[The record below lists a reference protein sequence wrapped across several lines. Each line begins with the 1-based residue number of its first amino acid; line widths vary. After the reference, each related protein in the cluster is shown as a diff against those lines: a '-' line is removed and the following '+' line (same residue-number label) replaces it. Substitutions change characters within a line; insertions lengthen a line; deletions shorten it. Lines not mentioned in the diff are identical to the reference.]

1 MKNINKTLEYIRNV
15 KVEEIDWSKLFGSY
29 SCGIK
34 IGEDIKNN
42 NLLDLKV
49 LKNIENE
56 IEHQSTLWTITPFAM
71 IFLIRQLEK
80 DYGDKK
86 EEYCYILEI
95 YKLIV
100 ETLNFTKDEALNE
113 NSFDNLEVYEDMRD
127 IFKTNLNLED
137 FEDEE
142 EYIEVFFEEEMTD
155 IRYNSVYYYTDLI
168 VKDGKKILE
177 EISSKENN
185 YVDKQI
191 EVLTSSILKI
201 LQEVSYEKIKP

>member
-1 MKNINKTLEYIRNV
+1 MKNIDKNLEYIKNV
-15 KVEEIDWSKLFGSY
+15 KVEEINWSKLFGSY

-42 NLLDLKV
+42 NLLDLEV
-49 LKNIENE
+49 LKNIESE
-56 IEHQSTLWTITPFAM
+56 IEHQSTLWTITPFVM

-95 YKLIV
+95 YKLIA
-100 ETLNFTKDEALNE
+100 ETLKLTKDEALDE
-113 NSFDNLEVYEDMRD
+113 NSFDNLEVYKEMKD

-155 IRYNSVYYYTDLI
+155 IRYNSVYYYTDLV
-168 VKDGKKILE
+168 VKNGKKTLE
-177 EISSKENN
+177 EILSKKVN
-185 YVDKQI
+185 YEDNQI
-191 EVLTSSILKI
+191 ANFINSLLKI
-201 LQEVSYEKIKP
+201 L

>member
-95 YKLIV
+95 YKLIA
-100 ETLNFTKDEALNE
+100 ETLKFTKNEALEE
-113 NSFDNLEVYEDMRD
+113 NSFDKLEVYEEMKD

-177 EISSKENN
+177 EISSKKNN
-185 YVDKQI
+185 YADKQI

-201 LQEVSYEKIKP
+201 L

>member
-1 MKNINKTLEYIRNV
+1 MKNIDKNLEYIRNV
-15 KVEEIDWSKLFGSY
+15 KVEEINWSKLFGSY

-56 IEHQSTLWTITPFAM
+56 IEHQSTLWTITPFVM

-100 ETLNFTKDEALNE
+100 ETLNFTKDEALDE

-201 LQEVSYEKIKP
+201 L

>member
-15 KVEEIDWSKLFGSY
+15 KAEEIDWSKLFGSY

-49 LKNIENE
+49 LKNIESE

-201 LQEVSYEKIKP
+201 L

>member
-15 KVEEIDWSKLFGSY
+15 KAEEIDWSKLFGSY

-56 IEHQSTLWTITPFAM
+56 IEHQSTLWTITPFVM

-95 YKLIV
+95 YKLIA
-100 ETLNFTKDEALNE
+100 ETLKFTKDEALEE
-113 NSFDNLEVYEDMRD
+113 NSFDKLEVYEEMKD

-168 VKDGKKILE
+168 LKDGKKILE

-201 LQEVSYEKIKP
+201 L

>member
-1 MKNINKTLEYIRNV
+1 MENIFNSNIDKNLEYIRNV
-15 KVEEIDWSKLFGSY
+15 KAEEIDWSKLFGSY

-34 IGEDIKNN
+34 IGEDIKND
-42 NLLDLKV
+42 NLLNLKV

-56 IEHQSTLWTITPFAM
+56 IEHQSTLWTITPFVM

-100 ETLNFTKDEALNE
+100 ETLNFTKDEALDE
-113 NSFDNLEVYEDMRD
+113 NSFDNLEVYKEMKD

-201 LQEVSYEKIKP
+201 L

>member
-1 MKNINKTLEYIRNV
+1 MKNIDKNLEYIRNV
-15 KVEEIDWSKLFGSY
+15 KVEEINWSKLFGSY

-56 IEHQSTLWTITPFAM
+56 IEHQSTLWTITPFVM

-95 YKLIV
+95 YKLIA
-100 ETLNFTKDEALNE
+100 ETLKLTKDEALEE
-113 NSFDNLEVYEDMRD
+113 NSFDKLEVYEEMKD
-127 IFKTNLNLED
+127 IFKINLNLED

-142 EYIEVFFEEEMTD
+142 EYIEVFFEEEMID

-201 LQEVSYEKIKP
+201 L

>member
-49 LKNIENE
+49 LKNIESE

-100 ETLNFTKDEALNE
+100 ETLNFTKDEALDE

-177 EISSKENN
+177 KISSKKNN
-185 YVDKQI
+185 YEDKKI
-191 EVLTSSILKI
+191 ESLTNPILKI
-201 LQEVSYEKIKP
+201 L

>member
-15 KVEEIDWSKLFGSY
+15 KAEEIDWSKLFGSY

-142 EYIEVFFEEEMTD
+142 EYIEVFFEEEMSD

-177 EISSKENN
+177 EISSKKNN
-185 YVDKQI
+185 YEDKKI
-191 EVLTSSILKI
+191 ESLTNLVLKTL
-201 LQEVSYEKIKP
+201 

>member
-95 YKLIV
+95 YKLIA
-100 ETLNFTKDEALNE
+100 ETLKFTKDEALEE
-113 NSFDNLEVYEDMRD
+113 NSFDKLEVYEEMKD

-168 VKDGKKILE
+168 VKDGKEILE
-177 EISSKENN
+177 KISSKKNN
-185 YVDKQI
+185 YADKQI
-191 EVLTSSILKI
+191 EILTSSILKI
-201 LQEVSYEKIKP
+201 L

>member
-100 ETLNFTKDEALNE
+100 ETLKFTQDEALEE
-113 NSFDNLEVYEDMRD
+113 NSFDKLEVYEEMKD
-127 IFKTNLNLED
+127 IFKINLNLED

-155 IRYNSVYYYTDLI
+155 IRYNSVYYYTDLV
-168 VKDGKKILE
+168 VKNGKKTLE
-177 EISSKENN
+177 EILSKKVN
-185 YVDKQI
+185 YEDNQI
-191 EVLTSSILKI
+191 ANFINSLLKI
-201 LQEVSYEKIKP
+201 L

>member
-1 MKNINKTLEYIRNV
+1 MKNIDKTLEYIRNV
-15 KVEEIDWSKLFGSY
+15 KAEEIDWSKLFGSY

-71 IFLIRQLEK
+71 IFLIRKLEK
-80 DYGDKK
+80 DYGNKK

-95 YKLIV
+95 YKLIA
-100 ETLNFTKDEALNE
+100 ETLKFTKDEALDG
-113 NSFDNLEVYEDMRD
+113 NSFDKLEVYEDMKD
-127 IFKTNLNLED
+127 IFKSNLNLEN

-155 IRYNSVYYYTDLI
+155 IRYNSIYYYTDLV
-168 VKDGKKILE
+168 VKNGKKTLE
-177 EISSKENN
+177 EILTKKINCEDN
-185 YVDKQI
+185 QI
-191 EVLTSSILKI
+191 KNLINSILKM
-201 LQEVSYEKIKP
+201 L

>member
-1 MKNINKTLEYIRNV
+1 MKNINKTFEYIRNV

-49 LKNIENE
+49 LKNIESE

-142 EYIEVFFEEEMTD
+142 EYIEVFFEEEMSD

-177 EISSKENN
+177 EISSKKNN
-185 YVDKQI
+185 YEDKKI
-191 EVLTSSILKI
+191 ESLINLVLKI
-201 LQEVSYEKIKP
+201 L

>member
-95 YKLIV
+95 YKLIA
-100 ETLNFTKDEALNE
+100 ETLKFTKDKALEE
-113 NSFDNLEVYEDMRD
+113 NSFDKLEVYEEMKD

-177 EISSKENN
+177 EISSKKNN
-185 YVDKQI
+185 YADKQI

-201 LQEVSYEKIKP
+201 L

>member
-1 MKNINKTLEYIRNV
+1 MKNIDKNLEYIRNV
-15 KVEEIDWSKLFGSY
+15 KVEEINWSKLFGSY

-56 IEHQSTLWTITPFAM
+56 IEHQSTLWTITPFTM

-100 ETLNFTKDEALNE
+100 ETLKFTQDEALEE
-113 NSFDNLEVYEDMRD
+113 NSFDKLEVYEEMKD
-127 IFKTNLNLED
+127 IFKINLNLED

-155 IRYNSVYYYTDLI
+155 IRYNSVYYYTDLV
-168 VKDGKKILE
+168 VKNGKKTLE
-177 EISSKENN
+177 EILSKKVN
-185 YVDKQI
+185 YEDNQI
-191 EVLTSSILKI
+191 ANFINSLLKI
-201 LQEVSYEKIKP
+201 L

>member
-15 KVEEIDWSKLFGSY
+15 KAEEIDWSKLFGSY

-49 LKNIENE
+49 LKNIESE

-95 YKLIV
+95 YKLIA
-100 ETLNFTKDEALNE
+100 ETLKFTKDEALEE
-113 NSFDNLEVYEDMRD
+113 NSFDKLETYEEMKD

-177 EISSKENN
+177 EISSKKNN
-185 YVDKQI
+185 YADKQI

-201 LQEVSYEKIKP
+201 L

>member
-15 KVEEIDWSKLFGSY
+15 KAEEIDWSKLFGSY
-29 SCGIK
+29 RCGIK

-56 IEHQSTLWTITPFAM
+56 TEHQSTLWTITPFAM

-95 YKLIV
+95 YKLIA
-100 ETLNFTKDEALNE
+100 ETLKFTKDEALEE
-113 NSFDNLEVYEDMRD
+113 NSFDKLEVYEEMKD

-168 VKDGKKILE
+168 LKDGKKILE
-177 EISSKENN
+177 EISSKKNN
-185 YVDKQI
+185 YADKQI

-201 LQEVSYEKIKP
+201 L

>member
-95 YKLIV
+95 YKLIA
-100 ETLNFTKDEALNE
+100 ETLKFTKNEALEE
-113 NSFDNLEVYEDMRD
+113 NSFDKLETYEEMKD

-155 IRYNSVYYYTDLI
+155 IRYNSIYYYTDLVI
-168 VKDGKKILE
+168 KDGKKTLE
-177 EISSKENN
+177 EILSKKTN
-185 YVDKQI
+185 YEDKQTENLI
-191 EVLTSSILKI
+191 NSLLKVL
-201 LQEVSYEKIKP
+201 

>member
-42 NLLDLKV
+42 NLLDLKI

-56 IEHQSTLWTITPFAM
+56 IEHQSTLWTITPFVM

-100 ETLNFTKDEALNE
+100 ETLNFTKDEALDE

-127 IFKTNLNLED
+127 IFKSNLNLED

-142 EYIEVFFEEEMTD
+142 EYIEVFFEEDMND

-177 EISSKENN
+177 KISSKKNN
-185 YVDKQI
+185 YEDKKI
-191 EVLTSSILKI
+191 ESLINLVLKI
-201 LQEVSYEKIKP
+201 L

>member
-95 YKLIV
+95 YKLIA
-100 ETLNFTKDEALNE
+100 ETLKFTKDEALEE
-113 NSFDNLEVYEDMRD
+113 NSFDKLETYEEMKD

-168 VKDGKKILE
+168 VKDGKEILE
-177 EISSKENN
+177 KISSKKNN
-185 YVDKQI
+185 YADKQI

-201 LQEVSYEKIKP
+201 L

>member
-1 MKNINKTLEYIRNV
+1 MKNIDKNLEYIRNV
-15 KVEEIDWSKLFGSY
+15 KVEEINWSKLFGSY

-56 IEHQSTLWTITPFAM
+56 IEHQSTLWTITPFVM

-95 YKLIV
+95 YKLIA
-100 ETLNFTKDEALNE
+100 ETLKLTKDEALDE
-113 NSFDNLEVYEDMRD
+113 NSFDNLEVYKEMKD

-201 LQEVSYEKIKP
+201 L

>member
-1 MKNINKTLEYIRNV
+1 MKNIDKNLEYIRNV
-15 KVEEIDWSKLFGSY
+15 KVEEINWSKLFGSY

-56 IEHQSTLWTITPFAM
+56 IEHQSTLWTITPFVM

-100 ETLNFTKDEALNE
+100 ETLKFTQDEALEE
-113 NSFDNLEVYEDMRD
+113 NSFDKLEVYEEMKD
-127 IFKTNLNLED
+127 IFKINLNLED

-155 IRYNSVYYYTDLI
+155 IRYNSVYYYTDLV
-168 VKDGKKILE
+168 VKNGKKTLE
-177 EISSKENN
+177 EILSKKVN
-185 YVDKQI
+185 YEDNQI
-191 EVLTSSILKI
+191 ANFINSLLKI
-201 LQEVSYEKIKP
+201 L

>member
-15 KVEEIDWSKLFGSY
+15 KAEEIDWSKLFGSY

-56 IEHQSTLWTITPFAM
+56 IEHQSTLWTITPFVM

-95 YKLIV
+95 YKLIA
-100 ETLNFTKDEALNE
+100 ETLKLTKDEALEE
-113 NSFDNLEVYEDMRD
+113 NSFDKLEVYEEMKD
-127 IFKTNLNLED
+127 IFKINLNLED

-168 VKDGKKILE
+168 LKDGKKILE
-177 EISSKENN
+177 EISSKKNN
-185 YVDKQI
+185 YADTQI

-201 LQEVSYEKIKP
+201 L

>member
-95 YKLIV
+95 YKLIA
-100 ETLNFTKDEALNE
+100 ETLKFTKDETLEE
-113 NSFDNLEVYEDMRD
+113 NSFDKLETYEKMKD

-155 IRYNSVYYYTDLI
+155 IRYNSVYYYKDLI
-168 VKDGKKILE
+168 VKDGKEILE
-177 EISSKENN
+177 KISSKKNN
-185 YVDKQI
+185 YADKQI
-191 EVLTSSILKI
+191 EILTSSILKI
-201 LQEVSYEKIKP
+201 L

>member
-1 MKNINKTLEYIRNV
+1 MKNIDKTLEYIRNV

-100 ETLNFTKDEALNE
+100 ETLNFTKDEALDE

-137 FEDEE
+137 FEDKE

-177 EISSKENN
+177 KISSKKNN
-185 YVDKQI
+185 YEDKKI
-191 EVLTSSILKI
+191 ESLTNPILKI
-201 LQEVSYEKIKP
+201 L

>member
-80 DYGDKK
+80 DYENKK

-95 YKLIV
+95 YKLIA
-100 ETLNFTKDEALNE
+100 ETLKFTKDEALEE
-113 NSFDNLEVYEDMRD
+113 NSFDKLEVYEEMKD
-127 IFKTNLNLED
+127 IFKINLNLED

-168 VKDGKKILE
+168 LKDGKKILE
-177 EISSKENN
+177 EISSKKNN
-185 YVDKQI
+185 YADKQI

-201 LQEVSYEKIKP
+201 L

>member
-56 IEHQSTLWTITPFAM
+56 IEHQSTLWTITPFVM

-80 DYGDKK
+80 DYENKK
-86 EEYCYILEI
+86 DEYCYILEI
-95 YKLIV
+95 YKLIA
-100 ETLNFTKDEALNE
+100 ETLKFTQDESLNG
-113 NSFDNLEVYEDMRD
+113 NSFDNLEVYKDMKD

-155 IRYNSVYYYTDLI
+155 IRYNSIYYYTDLVI
-168 VKDGKKILE
+168 KDGKKTLE
-177 EISSKENN
+177 EILSKKTN
-185 YVDKQI
+185 YEDKQTENLI
-191 EVLTSSILKI
+191 NSLLKVL
-201 LQEVSYEKIKP
+201 

>member
-1 MKNINKTLEYIRNV
+1 MKNIDKTLEYIRNV
-15 KVEEIDWSKLFGSY
+15 KAEEIDWSKLFGSY

-71 IFLIRQLEK
+71 IFLIRKLEK
-80 DYGDKK
+80 DYGNKK

-95 YKLIV
+95 YKLIA
-100 ETLNFTKDEALNE
+100 ETLKFTKDEALDG
-113 NSFDNLEVYEDMRD
+113 NSFDKLEVYEDMKD
-127 IFKTNLNLED
+127 IFKSNLNLED

-155 IRYNSVYYYTDLI
+155 IRYNSIYYYTDLV
-168 VKDGKKILE
+168 VKNGKKTLE
-177 EISSKENN
+177 EILTKKINCEDN
-185 YVDKQI
+185 QI
-191 EVLTSSILKI
+191 KNLINSILKM
-201 LQEVSYEKIKP
+201 L

>member
-1 MKNINKTLEYIRNV
+1 MKNIDKTLEYIRNV
-15 KVEEIDWSKLFGSY
+15 KAEEIDWSKLFGSY

-42 NLLDLKV
+42 NLLNLKV

-95 YKLIV
+95 YKLIA
-100 ETLNFTKDEALNE
+100 ETLKFTKDEALEE
-113 NSFDNLEVYEDMRD
+113 NSFDKLEVYEEMKDT
-127 IFKTNLNLED
+127 FKTNLNLED

-177 EISSKENN
+177 KISSKKNN
-185 YVDKQI
+185 YEDKKI
-191 EVLTSSILKI
+191 ESLTNPILKI
-201 LQEVSYEKIKP
+201 L

>member
-15 KVEEIDWSKLFGSY
+15 KAEEIDWSKLFGSY

-49 LKNIENE
+49 LKNIESE

-155 IRYNSVYYYTDLI
+155 IRYNSIYYYTDLI
-168 VKDGKKILE
+168 VKNGKKTLE
-177 EISSKENN
+177 EILSKKIDCEDN
-185 YVDKQI
+185 QI
-191 EVLTSSILKI
+191 KNLINSILKI
-201 LQEVSYEKIKP
+201 L

>member
-15 KVEEIDWSKLFGSY
+15 KAEEIDWSKLFGSY

-56 IEHQSTLWTITPFAM
+56 IEHQSTLWTITPFVM

-95 YKLIV
+95 YKLIA
-100 ETLNFTKDEALNE
+100 ETLKLTKDEALDE
-113 NSFDNLEVYEDMRD
+113 NSFDNLEVYKEMKD

-201 LQEVSYEKIKP
+201 L

>member
-1 MKNINKTLEYIRNV
+1 MKNIDKNLEYIRNV
-15 KVEEIDWSKLFGSY
+15 KVEEIEWIKLFGSY

-80 DYGDKK
+80 DYGNKK

-95 YKLIV
+95 YKLIA
-100 ETLNFTKDEALNE
+100 ETLKFTKDEALEE
-113 NSFDNLEVYEDMRD
+113 NSFDKLEVYEEMKD

-155 IRYNSVYYYTDLI
+155 IRYNSVYYYTDLV
-168 VKDGKKILE
+168 VKNGKKTLE
-177 EISSKENN
+177 EILSKKAN
-185 YVDKQI
+185 YEDNQI
-191 EVLTSSILKI
+191 ANFINSLLKI
-201 LQEVSYEKIKP
+201 L

>member
-1 MKNINKTLEYIRNV
+1 MKNINKTFEYIRNV

-95 YKLIV
+95 YKLIA
-100 ETLNFTKDEALNE
+100 ETLKFTKNEALEE
-113 NSFDNLEVYEDMRD
+113 NSFDKLEVYEKMKD
-127 IFKTNLNLED
+127 IFKTKLNLED

-177 EISSKENN
+177 EISFKKNN
-185 YVDKQI
+185 YADKQI

-201 LQEVSYEKIKP
+201 L

>member
-56 IEHQSTLWTITPFAM
+56 IEHQSTLWTITPFVM

-95 YKLIV
+95 YKLIA
-100 ETLNFTKDEALNE
+100 ETLKFTKDEALEE
-113 NSFDNLEVYEDMRD
+113 NSFDKLEVYEDMKD

-142 EYIEVFFEEEMTD
+142 EYIEVFFEEEMID

-177 EISSKENN
+177 EISSKKNN
-185 YVDKQI
+185 YADKQI

-201 LQEVSYEKIKP
+201 L

>member
-1 MKNINKTLEYIRNV
+1 MKNINKILEYIRNV

-56 IEHQSTLWTITPFAM
+56 IEHQSTLWTITPFVM

-100 ETLNFTKDEALNE
+100 ETLNFTKDEALDE
-113 NSFDNLEVYEDMRD
+113 NSFDNLEVYKEMKD

-201 LQEVSYEKIKP
+201 L

>member
-95 YKLIV
+95 YKLIA
-100 ETLNFTKDEALNE
+100 ETLKFTKDEALEE
-113 NSFDNLEVYEDMRD
+113 NSFDKLEVYEEMKD
-127 IFKTNLNLED
+127 IFKINLNLED

-168 VKDGKKILE
+168 VKDGKEILE
-177 EISSKENN
+177 KISSKKNN
-185 YVDKQI
+185 YADKQI
-191 EVLTSSILKI
+191 EILTSSILKI
-201 LQEVSYEKIKP
+201 L

>member
-177 EISSKENN
+177 EISSKKNN
-185 YVDKQI
+185 YEDKKI
-191 EVLTSSILKI
+191 ESLINSILKI
-201 LQEVSYEKIKP
+201 L

>member
-15 KVEEIDWSKLFGSY
+15 KAEEIDWSKLFGSY

-49 LKNIENE
+49 LKNIESE

-142 EYIEVFFEEEMTD
+142 EYIEVFFEEEMID

-201 LQEVSYEKIKP
+201 L

>member
-95 YKLIV
+95 YKLIA
-100 ETLNFTKDEALNE
+100 ETLKFTKDETLEE
-113 NSFDNLEVYEDMRD
+113 NSFDKLETYEKMKD

-168 VKDGKKILE
+168 VKDGKEILE
-177 EISSKENN
+177 KISSKKNN
-185 YVDKQI
+185 YADKQI
-191 EVLTSSILKI
+191 EILTSSILKI
-201 LQEVSYEKIKP
+201 L